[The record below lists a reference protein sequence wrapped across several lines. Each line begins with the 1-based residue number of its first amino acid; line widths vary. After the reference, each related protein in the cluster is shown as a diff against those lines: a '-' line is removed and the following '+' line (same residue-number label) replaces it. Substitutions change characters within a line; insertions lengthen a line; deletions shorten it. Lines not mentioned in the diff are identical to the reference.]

1 MAAPVVLPTARYP
14 PAVEVRLVRFVLL
27 RGLGAI
33 YLVAF
38 LSLAVQVLPLIG
50 SRGLLPAANF
60 LARVAEAGHA
70 ARLPG
75 LFWIDVSDPVLVGG
89 AWLGVVL
96 AAVVMFGLANAPMMA
111 ALWFL
116 YLSYVHIGQTWYG
129 FGWETLLLEAGFL
142 GIWLAPPWDPRP
154 LGADP
159 APRWVVFL
167 YRWLVLRLMLGA
179 GLIKLRGDACWR
191 DLTCLDTHFETQ
203 PLPNP
208 LSPWFHALP
217 GWVHHGMVGW
227 NHVVELILPLW
238 CLGPRPARLVA
249 GILMIQFQLTLVLS
263 GNLSFLNWLTI
274 VLCLALFDDGHL
286 ARVLPGLA
294 RRLPAEAVAGPLRR
308 GVVYG
313 VVALVAVLSVQPVR
327 NLLSSEQA
335 MNRSFGAWHLVNTYG
350 AFGSVGSDRD
360 EIILEG
366 TADGVTWREYAFP
379 CKPGD
384 VMRRPCVIAPFQ
396 PRLDWEMWFAAL
408 QSPEDHPWLV
418 HLMWKLLQGHPEAVA
433 LLDGNPFPDTP
444 PIAVRAERYRYRF
457 ARGDEPGWWVRERLG
472 PYIRPLSADDPE
484 LVELVEAR
492 GW

>member
-1 MAAPVVLPTARYP
+1 MRPELTDGVAPLAG
-14 PAVEVRLVRFVLL
+14 EVQLTRFLLL

-50 SRGLLPAANF
+50 SGGLLPAVDF
-60 LARVAEAGHA
+60 LARVDAAGRA
-70 ARLPG
+70 AQVPG
-75 LFWIDVSDPVLVGG
+75 LFWIDASDGALVGL
-89 AWLGVVL
+89 AWGGVL
-96 AAVVMFGLANAPMMA
+96 LSAVVTLGLANAPMMA

-116 YLSYVHIGQTWYG
+116 YLSFVHIGQIWYG

-142 GIWLAPPWDPRP
+142 AIWLAPVWDPRP
-154 LGADP
+154 FGPDP
-159 APRWVVFL
+159 APRPVVYL

-179 GLIKLRGDACWR
+179 GLIKLRGDPCWR

-249 GILMIQFQLTLVLS
+249 ALLIIQFQLTLAFS

-274 VLCLALFDDGHL
+274 GLCVALFDDGHL
-286 ARVLPGLA
+286 ARVLPRLA
-294 RRLPAEAVAGPLRR
+294 RRARTDARAGPVRK
-308 GVVYG
+308 GVVLA
-313 VVALVAVLSVQPVR
+313 VVGLVAVLSVQPVL
-327 NLLSSEQA
+327 NLLSADQA

-350 AFGSVGSDRD
+350 AFGSVGAERD
-360 EIILEG
+360 EVVLQG
-366 TADGVTWREYAFP
+366 TADGVTWLDYEFP

-384 VMRRPCVIAPFQ
+384 VARRPCVIAPFQ
-396 PRLDWEMWFAAL
+396 PRLDWEVWFAAL
-408 QSPEDHPWLV
+408 QPPEEHLWLV
-418 HLMWKLLQGHPEAVA
+418 HLMWKLLQGEPEGTA
-433 LLDGNPFPDTP
+433 LLAGNPFPESA

-457 ARGDEPGWWVRERLG
+457 ARSDEPGWWVRERLG
-472 PYIRPLSADDPE
+472 VYIRALTADDPDLE
-484 LVELVEAR
+484 ALVDER
-492 GW
+492 GWR